1 MSWINFYISF
11 LILAN
16 NIVGDSL
23 CKKYCNARFDFCVEY
38 PASFVSMPPPANN
51 DGLTFLSTDK
61 KTKIPAFGSL
71 AVEDFDRIDQ
81 EFTIAISNINLTYK
95 KVSKDWFIFSGL
107 SKQGEIVYRKTVRK
121 KINYKGDQG
130 VYVFQTLMI
139 IYPAV
144 QNNIYQTYCIKISKS
159 LSVK

>member
-81 EFTIAISNINLTYK
+81 ESPLQSLTLISLIRK
-95 KVSKDWFIFSGL
+95 FQKIGL
-107 SKQGEIVYRKTVRK
+107 YFR
-121 KINYKGDQG
+121 D
-130 VYVFQTLMI
+130 
-139 IYPAV
+139 
-144 QNNIYQTYCIKISKS
+144 
-159 LSVK
+159 

>member
-1 MSWINFYISF
+1 MDKFLWMLF

-16 NIVGDSL
+16 NIGEDPL
-23 CKKYCNARFDFCVEY
+23 LEKYCNARFGFCIEY
-38 PASFVSMPPPANN
+38 PASFVSMPPPSNN

-61 KTKIPAFGSL
+61 KTKILAFGSL

-95 KVSKDWFIFSGL
+95 KVLKDWFIFSGL
-107 SKQGEIVYRKTVRK
+107 SKQGEIVFRKTVKK
-121 KINYKGDQG
+121 KINYKGDRD
-130 VYVFQTLMI
+130 VNVFQTLMI
-139 IYPAV
+139 IYPAA

-159 LSVK
+159 LTVK